1 MAKCERCGRKGLFFK
16 TNEKGI
22 CRKCETAE
30 LEAEIKQLKLKKE
43 KEAADLENEIDE
55 IKKRREDEHQ
65 LLNEAILRAQKEAEK
80 QTEPIYMNICKLQEK
95 EQALQEMISEQEK
108 KRISLEN
115 RIEKLNQMIKSAKY
129 ALSDFP
135 DAARQERLEKIINDI
150 DALVPP
156 IESLNCLTM
165 KDLRAKYK
173 KNERLIKELC
183 ESNQKRY
190 TTKANA
196 TLYKL
201 MVLAMDAELQTVM
214 KSLAYGKLDDA
225 IAKVQKLTAKY
236 YLIISEGNQSIA
248 PTLSTFTG
256 QIEYL
261 YIEAVK
267 LEYEY
272 YIRRERAKEEQRAL
286 REQMRQE
293 LAERKLLEQQRKKVE
308 NEEQKYILEI
318 ERLKAQLAEATEAQ
332 KETIDRQLEGVR
344 QQLADVESK
353 KAEIVNL
360 QNGKAGTVYI
370 ISNLGAF
377 GDRMF
382 KIGMTRRLVPEDRVR
397 ELGDAS
403 VPFPFDIYSMIFSQ
417 DAVGLEHSLHQ
428 RLNARRVNKVNLRKE
443 FFDISVDELEAL
455 VSEIDPTAP
464 FTRTMAAEQYRLS
477 LSIDDPISNVEDM
490 IEDDLEEEA

>member
-1 MAKCERCGRKGLFFK
+1 MAKCERCGRKGLFLK

-22 CRKCETAE
+22 CRKCEAAE
-30 LEAEIKQLKLKKE
+30 LEEEIKQL
-43 KEAADLENEIDE
+43 
-55 IKKRREDEHQ
+55 KKRREDEHQ
-65 LLNEAILRAQKEAEK
+65 LLSEAILRAQKEAER
-80 QTEPIYMNICKLQEK
+80 QTEPLFANICKLQEK
-95 EQALQEMISEQEK
+95 EQALKGTISEQEK
-108 KRISLEN
+108 KQLSLEN

-135 DAARQERLEKIINDI
+135 NGVFQERLEKIINDI

-165 KDLRAKYK
+165 KDLRSKYK

-236 YLIISEGNQSIA
+236 YLIISEGNQLIA

-272 YIRRERAKEEQRAL
+272 YIRRERAKEEQRAI

-308 NEEQKYILEI
+308 NEEQKYLLEI
-318 ERLKAQLAEATEAQ
+318 ERLKSQLAEATGAQ
-332 KETIDRQLEGVR
+332 KEKIDRQLEGVR
-344 QQLADVESK
+344 QQLSDVESK

-360 QNGKAGTVYI
+360 QNGKAGTVYV

-377 GDRMF
+377 GDHMF

-403 VPFPFDIYSMIFSQ
+403 VPFPFDIHSMIFSQ

-428 RLNARRVNKVNLRKE
+428 RLNAQRVNKVNLRKE

-477 LSIDDPISNVEDM
+477 QSIDDPISNAEDM
-490 IEDDLEEEA
+490 IEEDLEEEA